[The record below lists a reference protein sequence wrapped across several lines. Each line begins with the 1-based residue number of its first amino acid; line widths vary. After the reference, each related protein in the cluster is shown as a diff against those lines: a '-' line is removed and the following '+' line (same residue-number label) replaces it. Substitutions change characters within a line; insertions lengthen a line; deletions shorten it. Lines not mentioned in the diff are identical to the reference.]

1 MIQIIGLACGIISF
15 FGGIY
20 MAFVRYCETKS
31 AAASVNWPTAQG
43 QMTSITMSKFGFPRP
58 AFVPLAEYTFKA
70 NGHEQKGKRIGYR
83 LIASR
88 DEKEIEQVVTK
99 YPAGSKVRVTYNP
112 ADPSDSSLEPGAAG
126 TKVFTSDVIW
136 LLCGGI
142 FCTGANLLL
151 P

>member
-1 MIQIIGLACGIISF
+1 MIQIIGLVCGIISF
-15 FGGIY
+15 LGGIY
-20 MAFVRYCETKS
+20 MTFVRYGEARS

-43 QMTSITMSKFGFPRP
+43 QMLSITVRKFGFPLP
-58 AFVPLAEYTFKA
+58 AFVPFAEYTFNA

-83 LIASR
+83 VIASR
-88 DEKEIEQVVTK
+88 DEKKIEQVIAK

-112 ADPSDSSLEPGAAG
+112 ANTKDSSLEPGAAG

-136 LLCGGI
+136 LLCVGF